1 MRSVILLMTAA
12 AVSVIGPATAQT
24 IPAESLDSML
34 AQAKTCYRN
43 AEYENAISQ
52 LEKTLQF
59 YNLLKVSDRM
69 EAYEYLAFSYVAFGD
84 TDKAKEQF
92 KKLLALNPRLELD
105 PVTVSPK
112 IIRVFEETKSEM
124 QVSSAAVPTTV
135 GTTPVPQAVGLLPP
149 SPASG
154 RRLGA
159 AWRSCM
165 MPGWGQRYLGETG
178 KGNKMTTAACI
189 SLGAALVTGIITH
202 LAHGAYINADPSR
215 VNAINT
221 TYRSYK
227 ILYNVSSLCIV
238 SFIGIDIYSVGDAI
252 FADGNRS
259 TSSTSMINRGR
270 DYRRESGR
278 NGVYLCYTI
287 VF

>member
-1 MRSVILLMTAA
+1 MRSIILPLTVA
-12 AVSVIGPATAQT
+12 AVAVIGSATAQT

-34 AQAKTCYRN
+34 EQAKTCYRN

-59 YNLLKVSDRM
+59 LELLKVSDRM

-124 QVSSAAVPTTV
+124 QVSSAAVPTAV
-135 GTTPVPQAVGLLPP
+135 GTTPTAQTEVLFPP
-149 SPASG
+149 PLSS
-154 RRLGA
+154 RSRLGA

-178 KGNKMTTAACI
+178 KGNKMTAAACI
-189 SLGAALVTGIITH
+189 SLGAALVTAIITH
-202 LAHGAYINADPSR
+202 YAHASYINADPSSG
-215 VNAINT
+215 NAIDN

-227 ILYNVSSLCIV
+227 ILYNVSALCIV

-252 FADGNRS
+252 FAGGNRS
-259 TSSTSMINRGR
+259 TSMVNPGR
-270 DYRRESGR
+270 DYRQESGR
-278 NGVYLCYTI
+278 NGISLCYAI